1 MGLLTFLSSRFSGQ
15 DRDSVHGMSGEH
27 ISRFAILPSVGRELT
42 LRYITSSAY
51 QITNANGISPLLLAE
66 ARVFQGSRD
75 AARSQPFLSS
85 CNRRR
90 SLGMLGTTDAAETLV
105 AEKTPFVPVE
115 EKRGAVADEN
125 YPIRR
130 LSFTAALTPGSQRRV
145 HQDRARKG
153 LLRCLAFAGLV
164 LLLVLGLSRAAM
176 E

>member
-1 MGLLTFLSSRFSGQ
+1 M
-15 DRDSVHGMSGEH
+15 VN
-27 ISRFAILPSVGRELT
+27 LPHFPKRAL
-42 LRYITSSAY
+42 
-51 QITNANGISPLLLAE
+51 ANG
-66 ARVFQGSRD
+66 
-75 AARSQPFLSS
+75 
-85 CNRRR
+85 RRAR
-90 SLGMLGTTDAAETLV
+90 SLGMLGATDAAETLV
-105 AEKTPFVPVE
+105 AEKTPFVPAE

-153 LLRCLAFAGLV
+153 LLRCLAFAGLM

>member
-1 MGLLTFLSSRFSGQ
+1 MWISVSFY
-15 DRDSVHGMSGEH
+15 DRCYP
-27 ISRFAILPSVGRELT
+27 IPPSHTSPRERLQP
-42 LRYITSSAY
+42 SA
-51 QITNANGISPLLLAE
+51 
-66 ARVFQGSRD
+66 RR
-75 AARSQPFLSS
+75 ARSL
-85 CNRRR
+85 
-90 SLGMLGTTDAAETLV
+90 MLGTTDAAETLV
-105 AEKTPFVPVE
+105 AEKTPFVPAE

>member
-1 MGLLTFLSSRFSGQ
+1 MIAESRYDPFSCPLMNPPTLPQ
-15 DRDSVHGMSGEH
+15 D
-27 ISRFAILPSVGRELT
+27 
-42 LRYITSSAY
+42 SAPGACG
-51 QITNANGISPLLLAE
+51 T
-66 ARVFQGSRD
+66 
-75 AARSQPFLSS
+75 
-85 CNRRR
+85 CNRRAR
-90 SLGMLGTTDAAETLV
+90 SLGMLGATDAAETLV
-105 AEKTPFVPVE
+105 AEKTPFVPAE
-115 EKRGAVADEN
+115 EKRCAVADEN

>member
-1 MGLLTFLSSRFSGQ
+1 
-15 DRDSVHGMSGEH
+15 MSG
-27 ISRFAILPSVGRELT
+27 SLYARPQCPLFNLPHLPKSQE
-42 LRYITSSAY
+42 SAP
-51 QITNANGISPLLLAE
+51 ARKPSGALA
-66 ARVFQGSRD
+66 R
-75 AARSQPFLSS
+75 
-85 CNRRR
+85 
-90 SLGMLGTTDAAETLV
+90 MLGTTDAAETLV
-105 AEKTPFVPVE
+105 AEKTPFVPAE

>member
-1 MGLLTFLSSRFSGQ
+1 MWKGSGVRCLCLA
-15 DRDSVHGMSGEH
+15 DFPNR
-27 ISRFAILPSVGRELT
+27 ALP
-42 LRYITSSAY
+42 
-51 QITNANGISPLLLAE
+51 
-66 ARVFQGSRD
+66 
-75 AARSQPFLSS
+75 
-85 CNRRR
+85 RRR
-90 SLGMLGTTDAAETLV
+90 GKPSGALARMLGTTDAVETLV
-105 AEKTPFVPVE
+105 AEKTPFVPAE

>member
-1 MGLLTFLSSRFSGQ
+1 MNCGSLAHF
-15 DRDSVHGMSGEH
+15 VHVSANCLH
-27 ISRFAILPSVGRELT
+27 
-42 LRYITSSAY
+42 TSPR
-51 QITNANGISPLLLAE
+51 QRL
-66 ARVFQGSRD
+66 
-75 AARSQPFLSS
+75 QPF
-85 CNRRR
+85 
-90 SLGMLGTTDAAETLV
+90 MLGATDAAETLV
-105 AEKTPFVPVE
+105 AEKTPFVPAE

>member
-1 MGLLTFLSSRFSGQ
+1 MPPGQ
-15 DRDSVHGMSGEH
+15 
-27 ISRFAILPSVGRELT
+27 
-42 LRYITSSAY
+42 
-51 QITNANGISPLLLAE
+51 
-66 ARVFQGSRD
+66 
-75 AARSQPFLSS
+75 RSQPFLSS

>member
-1 MGLLTFLSSRFSGQ
+1 MNYASLVRFMPHYWIGVRCLT
-15 DRDSVHGMSGEH
+15 
-27 ISRFAILPSVGRELT
+27 LPHFPKRALAQTAGRE
-42 LRYITSSAY
+42 
-51 QITNANGISPLLLAE
+51 N
-66 ARVFQGSRD
+66 
-75 AARSQPFLSS
+75 
-85 CNRRR
+85 
-90 SLGMLGTTDAAETLV
+90 SLGMLGATDAAECQTL
-105 AEKTPFVPVE
+105 AEKTPFVPAE

>member
-1 MGLLTFLSSRFSGQ
+1 MNCGSLVRFMLDEYSLLVSRNEPSHTSPRQRLQPSG
-15 DRDSVHGMSGEH
+15 
-27 ISRFAILPSVGRELT
+27 A
-42 LRYITSSAY
+42 
-51 QITNANGISPLLLAE
+51 LA
-66 ARVFQGSRD
+66 R
-75 AARSQPFLSS
+75 
-85 CNRRR
+85 
-90 SLGMLGTTDAAETLV
+90 MLGATDAAETLV
-105 AEKTPFVPVE
+105 AEKTPFVPAE

>member
-1 MGLLTFLSSRFSGQ
+1 MSANCVHTSPRQRLQPSG
-15 DRDSVHGMSGEH
+15 
-27 ISRFAILPSVGRELT
+27 A
-42 LRYITSSAY
+42 
-51 QITNANGISPLLLAE
+51 LA
-66 ARVFQGSRD
+66 
-75 AARSQPFLSS
+75 
-85 CNRRR
+85 
-90 SLGMLGTTDAAETLV
+90 GMLGATDAAETLV
-105 AEKTPFVPVE
+105 AEKTPFVPAE

>member
-1 MGLLTFLSSRFSGQ
+1 MNCGSLVRFMPDYCVPRYHSKVFLGVRC
-15 DRDSVHGMSGEH
+15 
-27 ISRFAILPSVGRELT
+27 
-42 LRYITSSAY
+42 LRLGHFPNRALC
-51 QITNANGISPLLLAE
+51 ANGL
-66 ARVFQGSRD
+66 R
-75 AARSQPFLSS
+75 ARSA
-85 CNRRR
+85 
-90 SLGMLGTTDAAETLV
+90 MLGATDAAETLV

>member
-1 MGLLTFLSSRFSGQ
+1 MIAVSRS
-15 DRDSVHGMSGEH
+15 
-27 ISRFAILPSVGRELT
+27 ISWCP
-42 LRYITSSAY
+42 
-51 QITNANGISPLLLAE
+51 
-66 ARVFQGSRD
+66 
-75 AARSQPFLSS
+75 S
-85 CNRRR
+85 CNPPTNFSPRERLQP
-90 SLGMLGTTDAAETLV
+90 SGALAGMLGATDAAETLV